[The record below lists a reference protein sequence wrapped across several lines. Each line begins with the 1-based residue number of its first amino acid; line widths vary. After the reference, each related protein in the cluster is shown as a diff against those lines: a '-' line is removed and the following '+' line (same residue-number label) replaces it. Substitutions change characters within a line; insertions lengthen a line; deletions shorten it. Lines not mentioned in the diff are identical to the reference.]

1 MTAKMMSEFYISTT
15 VEKTIDGISY
25 NADIAKWIHLDFSAA
40 EYTISVSEDKD
51 NEELQIEF
59 IPDSEDFLHEVTD
72 IFPLSEYDI
81 RITGTRYKRFT
92 ETAFYLNIYEKETGE
107 LVWFCD
113 ESVTLSDKDYNYLRD
128 IILKEIPD
136 YDCMPSVPEYLKNRI
151 AQYMCDWNFG
161 LAAGA
166 EDLLIKIVSDR
177 YDEAKIDGMVDFDCH
192 AVDDIARNIIA
203 DAVRNVYFKVYGD
216 AGSTRL

>member
-15 VEKTIDGISY
+15 VEKMIDGISY
-25 NADIAKWIHLDFSAA
+25 NADIAKWVHLDFSAA
-40 EYTISVSEDKD
+40 KYTISVSKDEDDKKPLIKLTPD
-51 NEELQIEF
+51 NK
-59 IPDSEDFLHEVTD
+59 DFLREIID

-81 RITGTRYKRFT
+81 GITGIGYKCFT
-92 ETAFYLNIYEKETGE
+92 ETVFYLNIYEKETGE
-107 LVWFCD
+107 LVWLCD
-113 ESVTLSDKDYNYLRD
+113 GSVTLSDKDYNYLRD
-128 IILKEIPD
+128 IILKEVPD
-136 YDCMPSVPEYLKNRI
+136 YDCMPSVPEYLKNQI
-151 AQYMCDWNFG
+151 AQYMRDWNFG

-203 DAVRNVYFKVYGD
+203 DAVRNAYFKVYGD
-216 AGSTRL
+216 AGSTQL